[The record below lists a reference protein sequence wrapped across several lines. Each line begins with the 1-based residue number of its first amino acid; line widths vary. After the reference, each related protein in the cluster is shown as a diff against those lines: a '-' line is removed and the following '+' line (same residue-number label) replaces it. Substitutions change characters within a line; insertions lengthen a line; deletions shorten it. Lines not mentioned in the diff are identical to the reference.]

1 MGFFG
6 STKSV
11 NTNSSDISSAT
22 EEEEDTAAAKS
33 RLLATEGENKGA
45 ELAADKGKS
54 VRRIFGA

>member
-11 NTNSSDISSAT
+11 NTSSSDISSAT

-45 ELAADKGKS
+45 ELAADNS
-54 VRRIFGA
+54 